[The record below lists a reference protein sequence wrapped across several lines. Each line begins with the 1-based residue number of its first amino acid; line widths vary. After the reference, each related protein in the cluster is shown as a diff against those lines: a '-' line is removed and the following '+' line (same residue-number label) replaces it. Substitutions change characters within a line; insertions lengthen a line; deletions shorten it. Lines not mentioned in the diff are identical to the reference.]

1 MAAIL
6 ALEPRILVL
15 DEPMTGLDYREQRT
29 LVTLLENLHRAGT
42 TILVISHAPWFVVGH
57 AERAIMMS
65 GGRAVFDG
73 PIEDLL
79 ARGELL
85 REACFALP
93 EATELGLRLAVA
105 ARSPEDLVER
115 LEQGPPREDPR

>member
-1 MAAIL
+1 
-6 ALEPRILVL
+6 L